1 MPQEEYIVGQ
11 VEAIYFENPSN
22 LYKVFRI
29 QVDASESSIIV
40 DDTIVCT
47 GYFAELDYDLPYQF
61 FGSIVIHP
69 KFGEQFKVERYQQME
84 PTSKQGLIDYLS
96 GHKFKGIGPVLATRI
111 VDELGQDAINKI
123 IEDSNALIDVQGLSK
138 TKQEELR
145 NTLLQTQGTE
155 RIFITLGQW
164 GFTARMADKIYKA
177 FQSQTIDLLQ
187 ENPYLLVEKVEG
199 IGFQKADQLAQTL
212 DVEADSLNRI
222 KAALLVVVQQYSLA
236 EGDTYVEKELLI
248 EETQMLLEKSR
259 PFMIEQ
265 FLIEESLETA
275 IEEELLMMLDN
286 GVMLPSLYYA
296 ELGCVQLLSDLITH
310 TTFTPPSK
318 KKINEGIKAV
328 IDEVG
333 IPYDKQQQEAIKTAM
348 QSPVSIITGGPG
360 TGKTTLVNGMIHLH
374 EWLNPSKDDEQT
386 NVLLAA
392 PTGRAAKRLS
402 EMTDQPATTIHR
414 LVGYTR
420 ESRRDEFV
428 PLELEG
434 TLLVVDEMS
443 MVDTWLLYWLLQS
456 IPFGLQVIFVGD
468 RHQLPSVG
476 PGQVFTDLILSNT
489 LPTIELTHIY
499 RQEEGSSIVELAHSI
514 QKGELPNDFLDKK
527 DDRSFIPC
535 TANQVPQVVERVV
548 QFALQKGY
556 DAQTM
561 QVLAPMYKG
570 PAGINR
576 LNELLQEEMNP
587 LQGQMREIKS
597 FNHSFRHADK
607 VLQLENDAELGIYNG
622 DIGMIEGVYR
632 GEETE
637 SKSDEL
643 VVDFDGLEITYTRS
657 NFDQLTL
664 AYCTSIHKSQG
675 SEYPLVILALV
686 NTYSKMLRRDLLYTA
701 ITRAKGSLVLL
712 GNPQDFITAVNNGG
726 QERRT
731 LLKELLQV
739 KFGTQEEVFEDEEQE
754 VIQKQLDRPIRLTK
768 ETWDQIDPMIG
779 MNDVTPYT
787 I

>member
-61 FGSIVIHP
+61 FGSIVNHP

-123 IEDSNALIDVQGLSK
+123 IEDSNALINVQGLSK

-164 GFTARMADKIYKA
+164 GFTAKMADKIYKA
-177 FQSQTIDLLQ
+177 FQSKTIDLLQ

-212 DVEADSLNRI
+212 DIKADSPDRL

-236 EGDTYVEKELLI
+236 EGDTYVEKETLLQ
-248 EETQMLLEKSR
+248 ETQKLLEKSR
-259 PFMIEQ
+259 SFMVEE

-275 IEEELLMMLDN
+275 IEEELLMTLDN

-296 ELGCVQLLSDLITH
+296 ELGCVQLLSDLMEH

-318 KKINEGIKAV
+318 KRIDEGIKAV
-328 IDEVG
+328 INQVG
-333 IPYDKQQQEAIKTAM
+333 IPYDKQQQAAIKTAM

-374 EWLNPSKDDEQT
+374 EWLNPSKGDEQT
-386 NVLLAA
+386 TVLLAA

-402 EMTDQPATTIHR
+402 EMTDRPATTIHR

-476 PGQVFTDLILSNT
+476 PGQVFTDLILSKT

-514 QKGELPNDFLDKK
+514 QKGELPSDFLDKR

-535 TANQVPQVVERVV
+535 TADQVPQVVERVV

-587 LQGQMREIKS
+587 LKGQMREIKS

-712 GNPQDFITAVNNGG
+712 GNPQDFVTAVNNGG

-739 KFGTQEEVFEDEEQE
+739 KFETQEEVFEEEEQAI
-754 VIQKQLDRPIRLTK
+754 IQQQLEEPIRLTE

-779 MNDVTPYT
+779 MNNVTPYT